1 MPDIFYICDKR
12 ACGDVCPNNMCEHT
26 SDVTHAVNFTKVDS
40 KWTQTS
46 NTAYFEKEYIM
57 AEIENM
63 PNTDDLVMRVETK
76 EIEMTEEQQE
86 KATEEIKKR
95 APLTE
100 EQKANRR
107 FWNFL
112 EMVYKLARMS
122 GLYIEGHIKVR
133 DKKTGKVWE

>member
-1 MPDIFYICDKR
+1 MAIMPRVLYICNREK
-12 ACGDVCPNNMCEHT
+12 CLVCSYPLCYQTTDVRYAKHFL
-26 SDVTHAVNFTKVDS
+26 NFDEDL
-40 KWTQTS
+40 
-46 NTAYFEKEYIM
+46 YIEKEAVIM

-86 KATEEIKKR
+86 KAVEDIRKR
-95 APLTE
+95 KPLTE
-100 EQKANRR
+100 EQKADRR
-107 FWNFL
+107 FWRFL
-112 EMVYKLARMS
+112 DMVYKLAQMS

>member
-1 MPDIFYICDKR
+1 MPRVLYICNREK
-12 ACGDVCPNNMCEHT
+12 CLVCSYPLCYQTTDVRYAKHFL
-26 SDVTHAVNFTKVDS
+26 NFDEDL
-40 KWTQTS
+40 
-46 NTAYFEKEYIM
+46 YIEKEAVIM

-86 KATEEIKKR
+86 KAVEDIRKR
-95 APLTE
+95 KPLTE
-100 EQKANRR
+100 EQKADRR
-107 FWNFL
+107 FWRFL
-112 EMVYKLARMS
+112 DMVYKLAQMS

>member
-1 MPDIFYICDKR
+1 MCRVLYICNREK
-12 ACGDVCPNNMCEHT
+12 CLVCSYPLCYQTTDVRYAKHFL
-26 SDVTHAVNFTKVDS
+26 NFDEDL
-40 KWTQTS
+40 
-46 NTAYFEKEYIM
+46 YIEKEAVIM

-86 KATEEIKKR
+86 KAVEDIRKR
-95 APLTE
+95 KPLTE
-100 EQKANRR
+100 EQKADRR
-107 FWNFL
+107 FWRFL
-112 EMVYKLARMS
+112 DMVYKLAQMS

>member
-1 MPDIFYICDKR
+1 MPEIHYICDKR
-12 ACGDVCPNNMCEHT
+12 ACGFCPNDLCNHT
-26 SDVTHAVNFTKVDS
+26 SDIRHAKNFELLGDL
-40 KWTQTS
+40 
-46 NTAYFEKEYIM
+46 YFEKESTM

-86 KATEEIKKR
+86 KATEDIQKR
-95 APLTE
+95 YKPLTE

-112 EMVYKLARMS
+112 DMVYKLAQMS

-133 DKKTGKVWE
+133 DKRTGKVWE

>member
-1 MPDIFYICDKR
+1 MAIMPRVLYICNREK
-12 ACGDVCPNNMCEHT
+12 CLVCSYPLCYQTTDVRYAKHFL
-26 SDVTHAVNFTKVDS
+26 NFDEDLYV
-40 KWTQTS
+40 
-46 NTAYFEKEYIM
+46 EKEAVIM

-86 KATEEIKKR
+86 KAVEDIRKR
-95 APLTE
+95 KPLTE
-100 EQKANRR
+100 EQKADRR
-107 FWNFL
+107 FWRFL
-112 EMVYKLARMS
+112 DMVYKLAQMS

>member
-1 MPDIFYICDKR
+1 MPRVIYICNREK
-12 ACGDVCPNNMCEHT
+12 CPDCSYPRCYQT
-26 SDVTHAVNFTKVDS
+26 SDVRYAKHFLNFDEDLY
-40 KWTQTS
+40 
-46 NTAYFEKEYIM
+46 AEKEAVIM
-57 AEIENM
+57 AEIKTTIENHGAVVD
-63 PNTDDLVMRVETK
+63 PIETK
-76 EIEMTEEQQE
+76 EIEMTHEEEQKAWNEMERRYE
-86 KATEEIKKR
+86 KK
-95 APLTE
+95 PLTE

>member
-1 MPDIFYICDKR
+1 MAIMPRVLYICNREK
-12 ACGDVCPNNMCEHT
+12 CLVCSYPLCYQTTDVRYAKHFL
-26 SDVTHAVNFTKVDS
+26 DVDEDL
-40 KWTQTS
+40 
-46 NTAYFEKEYIM
+46 YIEKEAVIM

-86 KATEEIKKR
+86 KAVEDIRKR
-95 APLTE
+95 KPLTE
-100 EQKANRR
+100 EQKADRR
-107 FWNFL
+107 FWRFL
-112 EMVYKLARMS
+112 DMVYKLAQMS

>member
-1 MPDIFYICDKR
+1 MPDIFYICDKH
-12 ACGDVCPNNMCEHT
+12 ACGDVCPNGMCEYT
-26 SDVTHAVNFTKVDS
+26 SDVTHAVYFTKVDG
-40 KWTQTS
+40 KWTQTGT
-46 NTAYFEKEYIM
+46 TAYFEKEYIM

-76 EIEMTEEQQE
+76 EIEMTEEQKE
-86 KATEEIKKR
+86 KAAEEIKKR
-95 APLTE
+95 TPLTE